1 MTEEPKS
8 VRGNDFRDNDLS
20 GALLPWANGA
30 PIYVRA
36 STPDQ
41 YYLPCFTDIDALRLF
56 LVRVKVFE
64 YEVKRIIVGDEFLKS
79 FDGSNITVVL
89 NPSLQPDGQL
99 TIAEFHLP
107 ASDTWKL
114 SQC

>member
-8 VRGNDFRDNDLS
+8 VRGNDFKEDDLS
-20 GALLPWANGA
+20 GSLLPWAHGA

-41 YYLPCFTDIDALRLF
+41 YYLPCFSDIDALRLF
-56 LVRVKVFE
+56 LLKAKVFE
-64 YEVKRIIVGDEFLKS
+64 YEVKRIGVGVEFLKS
-79 FDGSNITVVL
+79 FRGSNITVIL
-89 NPSLQPDGQL
+89 DPSQLSDGQL
-99 TIAEFHLP
+99 QIVEFRLP
-107 ASDTWKL
+107 ASDMWKL